1 MAVLCARLMGPAPT
15 RRIDVMKRFLMA
27 AVLAVSALSFAGAAM
42 AASDSDNSFI
52 KQQNQQYNQDNG
64 E

>member
-1 MAVLCARLMGPAPT
+1 
-15 RRIDVMKRFLMA
+15 MKRFLMA

-52 KQQNQQYNQDNG
+52 KQQNQQYSQDNG